1 VMINIHPGPGLR
13 ELPRFLGRS
22 NYFLNELGLAII
34 YPNVRGSVGF
44 GRKFEQADNG
54 LGREGAIKDVGAL
67 LDWIDAHPEFDKSRI
82 MLTGGSYGGYL
93 SLQAAIAYN
102 DRVRCTYEGAGMTNL
117 VAFLEETDPSRQAER
132 RPEYGD
138 ERDPQMRAFLTSI
151 SPITR
156 AAELTKPVGV
166 VHPSKDTRIPVG
178 QAADFAKAVRA
189 HGTPVWYIE
198 YTDMGHDNFPGKYN
212 DFNFYC
218 WILFVKTYLLN

>member
-1 VMINIHPGPGLR
+1 
-13 ELPRFLGRS
+13 
-22 NYFLNELGLAII
+22 
-34 YPNVRGSVGF
+34 VRGSAGF
-44 GRKFEQADNG
+44 GRNFEQADNG
-54 LGREGAIKDVGAL
+54 LARVGAIKDIGAL
-67 LDWIDAHPEFDKSRI
+67 LDWIAGHPEFDKDRV
-82 MLTGGSYGGYL
+82 MLTGASYGGYL
-93 SLQAAIAYN
+93 TLQAAIEYN
-102 DRVRCTYEGAGMTNL
+102 DRIRCAYEAAGMTNL

-156 AAELTKPVGV
+156 AAELKKPVV
-166 VHPSKDTRIPVG
+166 VIHPSKDTRIPVG

-189 HGTPVWYIE
+189 NGTPIWYIE
-198 YTDMGHDNFPGKYN
+198 YTDVGHDNFPGSRAYN